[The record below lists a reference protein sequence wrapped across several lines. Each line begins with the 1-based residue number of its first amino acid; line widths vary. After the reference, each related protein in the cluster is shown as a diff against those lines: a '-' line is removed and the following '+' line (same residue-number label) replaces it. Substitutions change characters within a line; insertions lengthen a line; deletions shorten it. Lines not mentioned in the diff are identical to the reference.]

1 MNVLKKQVGGNH
13 YKDLIIQPVEL
24 YAATQCNAF
33 QANIWKYL
41 ARYPYKNGKED
52 IEKAKHYAS
61 LAQEL
66 LIDGQGALARIS
78 SDCQALPTCALQL
91 VEYFCRANRFNV
103 RQTKAI
109 KAAAKGNYSSV
120 ITECILLIEE
130 AYGEGANKS
139 E

>member
-1 MNVLKKQVGGNH
+1 MSVLKEQVGGSH
-13 YKDLIIQPVEL
+13 YKDLVIQPVEL

-33 QANIWKYL
+33 QANIWKYM
-41 ARYPYKNGKED
+41 ARYPYKKGKED

-66 LIDGQGALARIS
+66 LVDSKDGLARLN
-78 SDCQALPTCALQL
+78 SDCRALPLCAQQL
-91 VEYFCRANRFNV
+91 VDYFCRANRFNV

-109 KAAAKGNYSSV
+109 KAAAKGDYSSV

-130 AYGEGANKS
+130 EYGEGANKS
-139 E
+139 

>member
-1 MNVLKKQVGGNH
+1 MSVLKEQVGGSH
-13 YKDLIIQPVEL
+13 YKDLVIQPVEL

-33 QANIWKYL
+33 QANIWKYI
-41 ARYPYKNGKED
+41 ARYPYKKGKED

-66 LIDGQGALARIS
+66 LIEGQNGLTRIS
-78 SDCQALPTCALQL
+78 SDCRALPIRAQQL
-91 VEYFCRANRFNV
+91 VDYFCRANRFNS

-109 KAAAKGNYSSV
+109 KAAAKGNYANV

-130 AYGEGANKS
+130 EYSEGANKS
-139 E
+139 

>member
-1 MNVLKKQVGGNH
+1 MSVLKEQVGGSH
-13 YKDLIIQPVEL
+13 YKDLVIQPVEL

-33 QANIWKYL
+33 QANIWKYI
-41 ARYPYKNGKED
+41 ARYPNKKGKED

-66 LIDGQGALARIS
+66 LIDGSSALTRIDLS
-78 SDCQALPTCALQL
+78 CCALPICAQQL
-91 VEYFCRANRFNV
+91 VEYFCRANRFNN

-109 KAAAKGNYSSV
+109 RAAAKGNYSEV

-130 AYGEGANKS
+130 EYGTEANKS
-139 E
+139 